1 MFEEEYVW
9 ENYAKGLMLVFS
21 WGDSIG
27 KDEWNKIFSFEASFS
42 EKRVKEGKQ
51 N

>member
-1 MFEEEYVW
+1 MRRDI
-9 ENYAKGLMLVFS
+9 LMLVFS